1 MNYRPIKVLLIE
13 DDPNHA
19 SALEAMLERVKEFDY
34 VLVHCYKLHDGLEE
48 LKNTKF
54 DVILLDLRLPDS
66 EGISTFRA
74 VHSNFPEIPIVIFTA
89 LFNHE
94 IALQSLKEGA
104 QEYLFKGEFD
114 GQDLST
120 AIMHSMARVQ
130 HLLSLKTVYST

>member
-1 MNYRPIKVLLIE
+1 
-13 DDPNHA
+13 
-19 SALEAMLERVKEFDY
+19 MLERVKEFDY

>member
-1 MNYRPIKVLLIE
+1 MILLIE

-19 SALEAMLERVKEFDY
+19 KALEAMLERVNEFDY
-34 VLVHCYKLHDGLEE
+34 FLVHCYKLHDGLDE

-66 EGISTFRA
+66 EGISTFRT
-74 VHSNFPEIPIVIFTA
+74 VHKKAPEIPIVIFTA

-130 HLLSLKTVYST
+130 HLLFLKAILHNI